1 MYPPVTQFET
11 RRLRLERELQTN
23 RARQAAKAAPGGGGR
38 KPIFLSRV
46 AARWN
51 G

>member
-11 RRLRLERELQTN
+11 RRLRLERELQAASAKV
-23 RARQAAKAAPGGGGR
+23 ARRPQR
-38 KPIFLSRV
+38 DRLVFLSRV
-46 AARWN
+46 AARWT